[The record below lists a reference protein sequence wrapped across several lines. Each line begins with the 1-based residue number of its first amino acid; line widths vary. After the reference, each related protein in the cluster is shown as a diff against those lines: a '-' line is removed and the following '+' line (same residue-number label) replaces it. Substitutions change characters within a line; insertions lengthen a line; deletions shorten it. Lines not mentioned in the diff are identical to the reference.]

1 MGTTNLIYQCLKN
14 HKRQPLNQEWFCNNI
29 VKKDNGIK
37 FKSSSLT
44 QKLVMRI
51 LPILGGITATIL
63 FFFAVIFALASS
75 YVGLTAQA
83 AQSRVLTS
91 AILFIVGLAV
101 IVGIYY
107 VSRKPKTVI
116 QQLEISGQMKAAQ
129 IKCPNCG
136 GSVDANQ
143 IKIVSGVPFIKCPYC
158 GTTFEVTEEP
168 KW

>member
-1 MGTTNLIYQCLKN
+1 MNAIT
-14 HKRQPLNQEWFCNNI
+14 
-29 VKKDNGIK
+29 
-37 FKSSSLT
+37 
-44 QKLVMRI
+44 
-51 LPILGGITATIL
+51 ILGAITAAVL

-91 AILFIVGLAV
+91 TILFIIGLAV

-107 VSRKPKTVI
+107 LTRKPKTVI

-136 GSVDANQ
+136 GSIDANQ
-143 IKIVSGVPFIKCPYC
+143 IKIVAGVPYIKCPYC

>member
-1 MGTTNLIYQCLKN
+1 MKAIT
-14 HKRQPLNQEWFCNNI
+14 
-29 VKKDNGIK
+29 
-37 FKSSSLT
+37 
-44 QKLVMRI
+44 
-51 LPILGGITATIL
+51 ILGAIAVAIL

-101 IVGIYY
+101 IVCIYY
-107 VSRKPKTVI
+107 ITRKPKTVI
-116 QQLEISGQMKAAQ
+116 QRLEISGQMKGAA
-129 IKCPNCG
+129 ITCPNCG
-136 GSVDANQ
+136 ASINADQ
-143 IKIVSGVPFIKCPYC
+143 IKIVSGVPYVKCPYC